1 MPTFLRSNFL
11 KCPIFHNFRIRYVKK
26 LGFNLELGSN
36 QNWIRISSYINQNKV
51 QLKIALKI
59 LEIWKLVIEIH
70 LGLTRLHTICQT
82 VVKKSLNFDPVY
94 LAWSFASKFE
104 LQHCFPSSN
113 TKGWLN
119 EHSPNRLWPSHALP
133 VQWNGCTV
141 SVLMKNS
148 LFADWIT
155 NRFL

>member
-82 VVKKSLNFDPVY
+82 FESEGKSYSLYKSSFNFDPVY
-94 LAWSFASKFE
+94 LAICFGCMAITFQKPWFCSFLHE
-104 LQHCFPSSN
+104 YNLLN
-113 TKGWLN
+113 WLFLV
-119 EHSPNRLWPSHALP
+119 E
-133 VQWNGCTV
+133 VQ
-141 SVLMKNS
+141 
-148 LFADWIT
+148 
-155 NRFL
+155 